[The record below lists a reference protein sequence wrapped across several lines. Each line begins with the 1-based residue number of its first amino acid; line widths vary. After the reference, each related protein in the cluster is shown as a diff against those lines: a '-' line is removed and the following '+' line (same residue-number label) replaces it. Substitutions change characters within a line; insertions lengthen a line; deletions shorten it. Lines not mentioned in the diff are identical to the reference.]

1 MVMSDRMNAGAPAF
15 RHKRRMFPAM
25 ADAARRIE
33 TGPLSPLN
41 MLNPYLQG
49 AYEPVAKET
58 TALDL
63 PVVGEIPKDLFGCFY
78 RNGPNPAQAPEGLHH
93 WFDGDG
99 MVHAIY
105 FENGKAEYR
114 NRFVRSADN
123 VADLN
128 GGCGAGGVMLPST
141 RADPTSTR
149 GDKVYKDTANTDVV
163 LHNGSLMALWYI
175 SGDPVR
181 MDPRTLETLGAETFG
196 GKLPRHISAHSKI
209 DPRTGEFVFFDYSLY
224 EPWMTFGTV
233 SANNELTHFERVE
246 LPGPRLPHDMG
257 LTENYI
263 ILHDLPV
270 VFTDSGLRKSQWNIH
285 FADQPAR
292 FGVVP
297 RRGRGD
303 QIRWFETDSCY
314 IYHVINSW
322 EDGDEVVMTAC
333 MMTPNGYPLNPEYG
347 PYAAMVNVMALNAV
361 PVEWRMNMRTGEVKK
376 RQLDD
381 RIGEFPAINQD
392 YVGQTSKWSYHV
404 AMSKTELQRFKG
416 LIKYDLT
423 SGAARTYDF
432 EPQMFGSEP
441 AFAPRIDAKDE
452 DDGYVIVFATDE
464 NTGRSEV
471 QVIDSRNFEA
481 GPVARVMLP
490 TRVPAGFHGTWAR
503 GDQIMKG

>member
-1 MVMSDRMNAGAPAF
+1 
-15 RHKRRMFPAM
+15 M
-25 ADAARRIE
+25 ADDARRIE

-41 MLNPYLQG
+41 TLNPYLQG
-49 AYEPVAKET
+49 AYEPVARET

-63 PVVGEIPKDLFGCFY
+63 TVIGEIPKDLYGCFY
-78 RNGPNPAQAPEGLHH
+78 RNGPNPAQAPEGMHH

-99 MVHAIY
+99 MLHAIY

-141 RADPTSTR
+141 RADPASTR

-175 SGDPVR
+175 SGHPVR
-181 MDPRTLETLGAETFG
+181 MDARTLETTGIETFG
-196 GKLPRHISAHSKI
+196 GKLPRHVSAHSKV

-233 SANNELTHFERVE
+233 SAQNELTHFERVE

-257 LTENYI
+257 LTENYV

-270 VFTDSGLRKSQWNIH
+270 VFTDAGLRKSQWNIH

-314 IYHVINSW
+314 IYHVVNSW

-333 MMTPNGYPLNPEYG
+333 MMTPNGYPLNPDYG
-347 PYAAMVNVMALNAV
+347 PYAAMVNVLALNAV

-381 RIGEFPAINQD
+381 RIGEFPAINLD
-392 YVGQTSKWSYHV
+392 YAARPTRWSYHV
-404 AMSKTELQRFKG
+404 A
-416 LIKYDLT
+416 
-423 SGAARTYDF
+423 
-432 EPQMFGSEP
+432 
-441 AFAPRIDAKDE
+441 
-452 DDGYVIVFATDE
+452 
-464 NTGRSEV
+464 
-471 QVIDSRNFEA
+471 
-481 GPVARVMLP
+481 
-490 TRVPAGFHGTWAR
+490 
-503 GDQIMKG
+503 